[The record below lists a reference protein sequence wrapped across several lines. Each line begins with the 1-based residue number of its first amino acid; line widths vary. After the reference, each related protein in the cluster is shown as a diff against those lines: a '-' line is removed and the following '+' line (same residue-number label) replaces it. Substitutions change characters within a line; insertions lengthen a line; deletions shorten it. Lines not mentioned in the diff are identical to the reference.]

1 MRCAAVR
8 PMADPVLTTT
18 LLFAG
23 MALFLG
29 LGVPIAIALGGLSIG
44 MIYLFWSPM
53 ALSMV
58 PIKAFSTASSFEYVA
73 IPLFIFM
80 AAMLQRARIA
90 DDLYDTM
97 QKFFGGLRGGLAVG
111 TIVICTLF
119 AAMAGISGAATI
131 SMGMIA
137 IPSMLARGYGKDI
150 TLGAIAAG
158 GSLGILIPPSVTMI
172 VYGIIANTS
181 IGKLYAGG
189 LLPGLVIA
197 ALFCAYLIIRGR
209 LQPEISG
216 GRDLQRYGWP
226 EKLRSLKGLAL
237 PLLLIV
243 AVMGSIL
250 GGVASVSEASAV
262 GAGGAILC
270 AAILRRL
277 TWTTLREA
285 SQETLLLSCMIFW
298 IIIGA
303 TAMSTFYT
311 AMGASRLIEGLVLGL
326 EINRWVILIAMLSI
340 LFVMGMLLDTV
351 GIIMIT
357 VPIFVPIILKLGF
370 DPVWFGILFIIMM
383 EIGFLTPP
391 FGYNLFYLRGVS
403 PPHVRMTD
411 IYRSVV
417 PFIGLMLIGVALC
430 MVFPRIVLFMP
441 DLVF

>member
-1 MRCAAVR
+1 M
-8 PMADPVLTTT
+8 PDPVLTTT

-23 MALFLG
+23 MGLFLA

-53 ALSMV
+53 ALNMV
-58 PIKAFSTASSFEYVA
+58 PIKAFSTASSFEYLA

-80 AAMLQRARIA
+80 AAMLQRARVA

-137 IPSMLARGYGKDI
+137 IPSMLSRGYGKDI

-172 VYGIIANTS
+172 VYGIVANTS

-189 LLPGLVIA
+189 LMPGLVIA
-197 ALFCAYLIIRGR
+197 ALFCAYLMLRGW

-216 GRDLQRYGWP
+216 GRDMQRYPWR
-226 EKLRSLKGLAL
+226 EKIASLRGLVL

-250 GGVASVSEASAV
+250 SGVASVSEASAV
-262 GAGGAILC
+262 GAGGSILC
-270 AAILRRL
+270 ALILRRCTFEML
-277 TWTTLREA
+277 RQAAEDTL
-285 SQETLLLSCMIFW
+285 QLSCMIFW

-326 EINRWVILIAMLSI
+326 EINRSIILIAMLSI

-357 VPIFVPIILKLGF
+357 VPIFVPIVVALGF

-391 FGYNLFYLRGVS
+391 FGYNLFYLRGVA
-403 PPHVRMTD
+403 PPSIRMTD
-411 IYRSVV
+411 IYRSVI
-417 PFIGLMLIGVALC
+417 PFIMLMLTAVGLC
-430 MVFPRIVLFMP
+430 MAAPGIVLWLPNQLF
-441 DLVF
+441 